1 MEDFLDKDD
10 ELLIDV
16 EDDDDDDRAGEDEDG
31 ISKDAG
37 ETLLMGFETPR
48 WCRAGGLFFL
58 GGGGGIINVDAGCD
72 DVDAGDPDP
81 KRKKLI
87 TTGLGN
93 FFNSFVRPFTPL

>member
-1 MEDFLDKDD
+1 LEDFLDKDD

-58 GGGGGIINVDAGCD
+58 GGGGGIINVDAGACGVD
-72 DVDAGDPDP
+72 DGGSNP